1 MSDEKYSPDR
11 RPINSRN
18 HPLAIQTASW
28 LAQRG
33 ATPNGI
39 STAGMI
45 AGIAG
50 GLCFWGTSSTSIVGD
65 WAEPV
70 CFILAAL
77 CMQLRLQA
85 NMYDGMVAI
94 QTKQASPVGELY
106 NEVPDRVSDTA
117 FLVGAGYAA
126 GGIPELGYLA
136 AIAAMFTAY
145 VRAEGKVA
153 GAPQEYCGP
162 MAKQHRMAVLTV
174 AALYAALAPKS
185 WQPDFPS
192 GGVISIALFVIVVL
206 GGYTTVRRLTRT
218 VRKLKESQGIS

>member
-1 MSDEKYSPDR
+1 MF
-11 RPINSRN
+11 
-18 HPLAIQTASW
+18 
-28 LAQRG
+28 
-33 ATPNGI
+33 
-39 STAGMI
+39 

-50 GLCFWGTSSTSIVGD
+50 GLCFWGTSATGIVGD
-65 WAEPV
+65 WVETV
-70 CFILAAL
+70 CFILAAV

-117 FLVGAGYAA
+117 FFVGAGYAA

-136 AIAAMFTAY
+136 AIAALFTAY

-153 GAPQEYCGP
+153 GAPQDYCGP

-174 AALYAALAPKS
+174 AAVYAGMVPTS
-185 WQPDFPS
+185 WQPQLGS
-192 GGVISIALFVIVVL
+192 GGVISIALLVIVVL
-206 GGYTTVRRLTRT
+206 GGYTTVRRLART
-218 VRKLKESQGIS
+218 VKMLKQG

>member
-1 MSDEKYSPDR
+1 MSNENYSPDR

-18 HPLAIQTASW
+18 HPLAIRTASR
-28 LAQRG
+28 LAALG

-45 AGIAG
+45 AGLVG
-50 GLCFWGTSSTSIVGD
+50 GFCFWGTAATGWETV
-65 WAEPV
+65 
-70 CFILAAL
+70 FFLLAAL

-117 FLVGAGYAA
+117 FFVGAGYAA

-136 AIAAMFTAY
+136 TITALFTAY

-162 MAKQHRMAVLTV
+162 MAKQHRMAVLT
-174 AALYAALAPKS
+174 AAAVYAGLAPKG
-185 WQPDFPS
+185 WQPNLW
-192 GGVISIALFVIVVL
+192 GGGAISIALLVIVLL
-206 GGYTTVRRLTRT
+206 GGVTTVRRLART
-218 VRKLKESQGIS
+218 VRALRGNA